1 MKKFLAI
8 AIAAL
13 MMLTFS
19 MGVFATTPG
28 DVPVNVTVDVI
39 EASPE
44 TNVTVDWTSFNFTY
58 VFTKTWNPSTLQ
70 DDVDG
75 GWVNDDVDSDVEE
88 ATKSATI
95 RVSNNSNHDVT
106 VDITYAA
113 ATNVGG
119 VTVDFAEVTG
129 EDLESAVDRDAG
141 ADYVEATLTVS
152 GTPTTVADASK
163 VQVGTISVSVA

>member
-19 MGVFATTPG
+19 MGVYATTPG
-28 DVPVNVTVDVI
+28 DVPVNVTVEVI

-75 GWVNDDVDSDVEE
+75 GWVNDDVDSDVEA

-106 VDITYAA
+106 VGITYAA
-113 ATNVGG
+113 ATNVTG

-129 EDLESAVDRDAG
+129 EDLDSAVG
-141 ADYVEATLTVS
+141 LSVADYVEATLTVS
-152 GTPTTVADASK
+152 GTPATVADASK